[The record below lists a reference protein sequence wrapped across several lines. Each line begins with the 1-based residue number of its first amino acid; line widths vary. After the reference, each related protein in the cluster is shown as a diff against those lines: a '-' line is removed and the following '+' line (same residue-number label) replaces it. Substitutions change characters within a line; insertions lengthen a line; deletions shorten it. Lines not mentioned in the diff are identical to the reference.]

1 MGDNGKKEKKSKSV
15 KNDTK
20 LQELTALRNI
30 DAKDSKDRTAIWIK
44 NWHLAYEYEL
54 RRLQVELMKLQQ
66 TMKDQGARLLLIFE
80 GRDAAGKGGTIKRFI
95 AHLNP
100 RYTRVTAL
108 TKPNE
113 TEGTQWYF
121 QRYISHLPAA
131 GEMVFFDRSWYNR
144 AMVEPVMGFC
154 TDEQNK
160 RFLKDVPL
168 LEELIVK
175 DGIKLFKF
183 YFSVSKEVQKE
194 RFESRREDPLKQY
207 KLSPVDNLAQ
217 KYWDQYSLRK
227 FQMLQET
234 NRTIAP
240 WTIIRSDN
248 KKMARINCM
257 RFLLSQLEYKGKLPA
272 KELVLGKS
280 PTIAAAGQWGVA
292 SVIVVLGLG
301 AWIGLPAVLRPLENV
316 AAALGSTEGVE
327 NLTDD
332 HWKVVNYLRE
342 YYLQFGVAPM
352 IRKLC
357 KQTGFQLKEIYEL
370 FPSGPAKGACKLA
383 GLPKPTGCV

>member
-1 MGDNGKKEKKSKSV
+1 MGDNPKSNSKAKQDKSKI
-15 KNDTK
+15 K
-20 LQELTALRNI
+20 LHELTALRNI
-30 DAKDSKDRTAIWIK
+30 DSNESKEKTAVWIK
-44 NWHLAYEYEL
+44 NWHLAYEFEL
-54 RRLQVELMKLQQ
+54 RKLQVELMKLQQ
-66 TMKDQGARLLLIFE
+66 CMKEDGRRILLIFE

-100 RYTRVTAL
+100 RYTRVIAL
-108 TKPNE
+108 IKPNE

-131 GEMVFFDRSWYNR
+131 GEIVFFDRSWYNR

-194 RFESRREDPLKQY
+194 RFASRREDPLKQY

-248 KKMARINCM
+248 KKMARINCI
-257 RFLLSQLEYKGKLPA
+257 RYVLSQLDYEGKLPA
-272 KELVLGKS
+272 EELA
-280 PTIAAAGQWGVA
+280 PDPEF
-292 SVIVVLGLG
+292 VVSGIDELKHMEEHLMN
-301 AWIGLPAVLRPLENV
+301 P
-316 AAALGSTEGVE
+316 
-327 NLTDD
+327 D
-332 HWKVVNYLRE
+332 
-342 YYLQFGVAPM
+342 
-352 IRKLC
+352 KLY
-357 KQTGFQLKEIYEL
+357 G
-370 FPSGPAKGACKLA
+370 
-383 GLPKPTGCV
+383 